1 MTQRPQNVWQRPT
14 VATTTPTTTT
24 TDYWWYP
31 TTTKRP
37 NVWTRPT
44 TFRPEVIEAKKDL
57 HKKNIFNYVKYS
69 PASDVLLKF
78 KLWKMTEKPKDDFII
93 IEDNYSPEVVEVSRH
108 KNRI

>member
-1 MTQRPQNVWQRPT
+1 M
-14 VATTTPTTTT
+14 ATTTPTTTTT

-44 TFRPEVIEAKKDL
+44 TFRPEVIEAKKNL
-57 HKKNIFNYVKYS
+57 NKKNHINYVRYS

>member
-1 MTQRPQNVWQRPT
+1 MTPT
-14 VATTTPTTTT
+14 TTTTT

-31 TTTKRP
+31 STTKRP

-57 HKKNIFNYVKYS
+57 HKKNIFNYVRYS

-93 IEDNYSPEVVEVSRH
+93 IEDNYSPEIVEISRRH

>member
-1 MTQRPQNVWQRPT
+1 MTPT
-14 VATTTPTTTT
+14 TTTTT

-31 TTTKRP
+31 STTKRP

-44 TFRPEVIEAKKDL
+44 TFRPEVIEAKKDFN
-57 HKKNIFNYVKYS
+57 KKNRINNNYVKYS

-93 IEDNYSPEVVEVSRH
+93 IEDNYSPEIVEISRWH